1 MIRPICSADAETVS
15 EVLRQALVDGG
26 HTTPARLVEGSTD
39 PLFVGLVQEATTGI
53 VGALI
58 GSVVA
63 DEAEIHEIA
72 VARSHRRGGHGRAL
86 VQAFLMEAGRRG
98 AKLCFLEVRSANHA
112 AVGLY
117 SSLGFEAC
125 GERKGYYRDGTN
137 AVLMRYCLGSE
148 A

>member
-1 MIRPICSADAETVS
+1 MIRPIRSTDATTVS
-15 EVLRQALVDGG
+15 EVLREALMDGG

-39 PLFVGLVQEATTGI
+39 PVFVGLAQEVPTGI
-53 VGALI
+53 VGAII

-72 VARSHRRGGHGRAL
+72 VARSHRRGGHGSAL
-86 VQAFLMEAGRRG
+86 VQAFLVEADRRG
-98 AKLCFLEVRSANHA
+98 ANRCFLEVRSANSA

-125 GERKGYYRDGTN
+125 GERKGYYRDGTD
-137 AVLMRYCLGSE
+137 ALVMRHSLESE